1 MMSHHFAGGHASR
14 MAIGRMGHLLRRL
27 SLSATQL
34 PDDIYVE
41 LVDSLFTALAP
52 IIFMGIATASVS
64 ALVAARQHDV
74 VIAEL
79 AAASL
84 LITLVRGIT
93 MQAYRRRRRGTRLL
107 LPEVRHWERHYGA
120 GSVVFAVLLGAQCI
134 EFLLVHDPVVSML
147 TTCLVFGYAAGLVTR
162 VAVRPVICLVSMVL
176 VVIPIVI
183 LFGIDAARSHT
194 VSDIEIY
201 VTQTLL
207 LAGFTLAGLET
218 MAHGYKT
225 TLQQLLTKKD
235 LAALAG
241 HDPLTNL
248 PNRLMLRT
256 RFDDALLA
264 IHRTDRLFAVLCL
277 DLNRFKAV
285 NDNYGHP
292 TGDALLQ
299 AVAARLNRTLPAS
312 DTVARIGGDEFVV
325 IQTGIRQPGEAR
337 FLAQRIIKAIGLPHL
352 LHNQELQIGVSIG
365 IAIAPRDG
373 TELDQIISR
382 ADAALYQAKRE
393 PGDRV
398 VFWGDMTTIV
408 QTATG

>member
-1 MMSHHFAGGHASR
+1 MAISR
-14 MAIGRMGHLLRRL
+14 MERLLRRL
-27 SLSATQL
+27 SLSSTQL

-52 IIFMGIATASVS
+52 IIFMGIATAAVS
-64 ALVAARQHDV
+64 ALVAARQHDA

-79 AAASL
+79 AAAGL
-84 LITLVRGIT
+84 LMTVIRGVT
-93 MQAYRRRRRGTRLL
+93 MQAYRRRRRSSQLL
-107 LPEVRHWERHYGA
+107 APEVRKWERHYAA
-120 GSVVFAVLLGAQCI
+120 GSIVFASLLGALCI
-134 EFLLVHDPVVSML
+134 RFLLLNDPVVSML

-176 VVIPIVI
+176 VVVPIVT
-183 LFGIDAARSHT
+183 LFASDAARSHSL
-194 VSDIEIY
+194 SDIEIY

-218 MAHGYKT
+218 MVHGYKT

-241 HDPLTNL
+241 HDPLTHL

-256 RFDDALLA
+256 RFEDALTA
-264 IHRTDRLFAVLCL
+264 ISRSDRLFAVHCL

-292 TGDALLQ
+292 MGDALLQ
-299 AVAARLNRTLPAS
+299 AVAGRLSRTLPAS

-325 IQTGIRQPGEAR
+325 IQTGIRQVGEAR
-337 FLAQRIIKAIGLPHL
+337 FLAQRIIKAVSLPYSL
-352 LHNQELQIGVSIG
+352 QDQEIQIGVSVG

-373 TELDQIISR
+373 RDLDQIISR
-382 ADAALYQAKRE
+382 ADAALYQAKRDT
-393 PGDRV
+393 GTRV

-408 QTATG
+408 QTAAG

>member
-1 MMSHHFAGGHASR
+1 MAISR
-14 MAIGRMGHLLRRL
+14 MERLLRRL
-27 SLSATQL
+27 SLSSTQL

-52 IIFMGIATASVS
+52 IIFMGIATAAVS
-64 ALVAARQHDV
+64 ALVAARQHDA

-79 AAASL
+79 AAAGL
-84 LITLVRGIT
+84 LMTVIRGVT
-93 MQAYRRRRRGTRLL
+93 MQAYRRRRRSSQLL
-107 LPEVRHWERHYGA
+107 APEVRKWERHYAA
-120 GSVVFAVLLGAQCI
+120 GSIVFASLLGALCI
-134 EFLLVHDPVVSML
+134 RFLLLNDPVVSML

-176 VVIPIVI
+176 VVVPIVT
-183 LFGIDAARSHT
+183 LFASDAARSHSL
-194 VSDIEIY
+194 SDIEIY

-218 MAHGYKT
+218 MVHGYKT

-241 HDPLTNL
+241 HDPLTHL

-256 RFDDALLA
+256 RFEDALTA
-264 IHRTDRLFAVLCL
+264 INRSDRLFAVHCL

-292 TGDALLQ
+292 MGDALLQ
-299 AVAARLNRTLPAS
+299 AVAGRLSRTLPAS

-325 IQTGIRQPGEAR
+325 IQTGIRQAGEAR
-337 FLAQRIIKAIGLPHL
+337 FLAQRIIKAVSLPYSL
-352 LHNQELQIGVSIG
+352 QDQEIQIGVSVG

-373 TELDQIISR
+373 RDLDQIISR
-382 ADAALYQAKRE
+382 ADAALYQAKRDT
-393 PGDRV
+393 GTRV

-408 QTATG
+408 QTAAG

>member
-1 MMSHHFAGGHASR
+1 
-14 MAIGRMGHLLRRL
+14 
-27 SLSATQL
+27 
-34 PDDIYVE
+34 
-41 LVDSLFTALAP
+41 
-52 IIFMGIATASVS
+52 MGIATAAVS
-64 ALVAARQHDV
+64 ALVAARQHDA

-79 AAASL
+79 AAAGL
-84 LITLVRGIT
+84 LMTVIRGVT
-93 MQAYRRRRRGTRLL
+93 MQAYRRRRRSSQLL
-107 LPEVRHWERHYGA
+107 APEVRKWERHYAA
-120 GSVVFAVLLGAQCI
+120 GSIVFASLLGALCI
-134 EFLLVHDPVVSML
+134 RFLLLNDPVVSML

-176 VVIPIVI
+176 VVVPIVT
-183 LFGIDAARSHT
+183 LFASDAARSHSL
-194 VSDIEIY
+194 SDIEIY

-218 MAHGYKT
+218 MVHGYKT

-241 HDPLTNL
+241 HDPLTHL

-256 RFDDALLA
+256 RFEDALTA
-264 IHRTDRLFAVLCL
+264 ISRSDRLFAVHCL

-292 TGDALLQ
+292 MGDALLQ
-299 AVAARLNRTLPAS
+299 AVAGRLSRTLPAS

-325 IQTGIRQPGEAR
+325 IQTGIRQVGEAR
-337 FLAQRIIKAIGLPHL
+337 FLAQRIIKAVSLPYSL
-352 LHNQELQIGVSIG
+352 QDQEIQIGVSVG

-373 TELDQIISR
+373 RDLDQIISR
-382 ADAALYQAKRE
+382 ADAALYQAKRDT
-393 PGDRV
+393 GTRV

-408 QTATG
+408 QTAAG